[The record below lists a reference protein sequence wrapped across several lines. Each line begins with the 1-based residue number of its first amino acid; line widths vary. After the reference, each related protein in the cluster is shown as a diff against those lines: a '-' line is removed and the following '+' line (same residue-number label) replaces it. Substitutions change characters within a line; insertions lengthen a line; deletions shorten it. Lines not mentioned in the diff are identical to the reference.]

1 MKNTKVLHVHLF
13 SIQKNQ
19 LKIKGKQTGS
29 IRTPLIKRMFK
40 RTLNFLEHEM
50 DPEGQQGFRCDEMG
64 RIAQPVHRTQQ
75 AELGGGKT
83 MVTTETGK

>member
-1 MKNTKVLHVHLF
+1 
-13 SIQKNQ
+13 
-19 LKIKGKQTGS
+19 
-29 IRTPLIKRMFK
+29 MFK

-75 AELGGGKT
+75 AGRGGGKT